1 MVRVSK
7 HTISVSAA
15 CKWSR
20 GFHGTCD
27 QLSEARGVLNAPPPP
42 PSRSS
47 FSTSSPPLA
56 TILHF
61 FSAIVACRFP
71 YTPNN
76 VQITDF
82 RSPFV
87 SNWHLSQNG
96 AASLQNSG
104 SGTGKLQVSTSKM
117 GFRCSE
123 GPAAALVW
131 AAGRGGFACSIKS
144 EKKCVKIGTLR
155 TKPG

>member
-1 MVRVSK
+1 MQMVPWFPRHMRSALGGPR
-7 HTISVSAA
+7 SVE
-15 CKWSR
+15 R
-20 GFHGTCD
+20 
-27 QLSEARGVLNAPPPP
+27 PPT
-42 PSRSS
+42 SS
-47 FSTSSPPLA
+47 F
-56 TILHF
+56 TILFFYIFPSPRDHLSLF
-61 FSAIVACRFP
+61 FSVIVAWRFP

-82 RSPFV
+82 RLPFV

-117 GFRCSE
+117 GFRRSE
-123 GPAAALVW
+123 GPGAALAW
-131 AAGRGGFACSIKS
+131 AAGRGEFACSIKS